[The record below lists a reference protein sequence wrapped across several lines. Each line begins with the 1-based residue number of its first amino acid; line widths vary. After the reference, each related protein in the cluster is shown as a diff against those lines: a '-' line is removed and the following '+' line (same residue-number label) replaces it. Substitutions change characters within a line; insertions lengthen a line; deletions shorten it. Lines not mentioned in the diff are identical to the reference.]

1 MSANFARKA
10 TGLVRQAGAKDVFV
24 YNVNFINIAIGVA
37 FMFLFMPNG
46 SYPGVNIYLSIIL
59 CTLFVLPTS
68 LVYAMFASAMP
79 RSGGEYVYVSRAT
92 TPLFG
97 FVANWNYTI
106 WCFFY
111 IGVPAAFLGK
121 YGISALFRELG
132 VSFGSQEMT
141 TWGNWF
147 STPLGTALTGTV
159 LILVFATVFVYGV
172 SLYMRIQNFSFV
184 LASIGLAI
192 TAVVLMGHTPHSAVE
207 AFNHYASAF
216 TGNTHTYSEITAKLG
231 TSVVTPEPFNLKQT
245 LISMTWPFT
254 VLGFSIASA
263 YIGGEIKGANRSQ
276 MVGMPGSLFYSAIWL
291 LIISFATLH
300 AFGFSFLGN
309 IAAVDPSNVNLG
321 FTPTFSELAAA
332 LTHHVWLVLIIGVSF
347 ALWTYAWL
355 PIYIL
360 TATRNL
366 LAWALDGLAPSKVA
380 DVNEKT
386 HSPMVAIVLSSLLG
400 IGFLWLYAYDSAFT
414 TITGFFGQVCG
425 TFMLTSVG
433 AIVFPYT
440 QKDMFDASPV
450 AWRVGGIPVLSI
462 LGVLS
467 AIGMGVIAWAFLND
481 PQSGVSFSQPLML
494 YINLGVFLSGFV
506 YFYVA
511 KFIKARQGVDISLAF
526 AEIPPE

>member
-10 TGLVRQAGAKDVFV
+10 TGLVRQAGAKDVFI

-46 SYPGVNIYLSIIL
+46 SYPGVDIYLSIIL

-132 VSFGSQEMT
+132 VLFGSQAMT

-159 LILVFATVFVYGV
+159 LILAFAAVFVSGV
-172 SLYMRIQNFSFV
+172 SLYMRIQNITFV
-184 LASIGLAI
+184 FASVGLAI
-192 TAVVLMGHTPHSAVE
+192 TAFVLMGHTPHSAVA
-207 AFNHYASAF
+207 AFNHYVGTF
-216 TGNTHTYSEITAKLG
+216 TGNGNTYGAIKTSLG
-231 TSVVTPEPFNLKQT
+231 KDAVTPALFSLKQT
-245 LISMTWPFT
+245 MISMTWPFT

-263 YIGGEIKGANRSQ
+263 YIGGEIKGANRAQ
-276 MVGMPGSLFYSAIWL
+276 MVGMPGSLFYSAFWL
-291 LIISFATLH
+291 LLISYVTLH
-300 AFGFSFLGN
+300 AFGYSVLGN
-309 IAAVDPSNVNLG
+309 IAAVDPTKVGLG

-332 LTHHVWLVLIIGVSF
+332 LTHHAWLVVIIGVSF

-360 TATRNL
+360 TATRNM
-366 LAWALDGLAPSKVA
+366 LAWALDGLAPAKVA
-380 DVNEKT
+380 EVNETT
-386 HSPMVAIVLSSLLG
+386 HSPMVAIVISSVLG
-400 IGFLWLYAYDSAFT
+400 IGFLWLYAYNAAFT

-425 TFMLTSVG
+425 TFMLTSIG

-440 QKDMFDASPV
+440 QKDMFEGSPV

-467 AIGMGVIAWAFLND
+467 TIGMGVIAWAFLHD
-481 PQSGVSFSQPLML
+481 PQSGVSFAQPLML
-494 YINLGVFLSGFV
+494 YVNLGVFLSGFV

-511 KFIKARQGVDISLAF
+511 KFIKARQGVDINLSF